1 MTTLPEP
8 DPELQRLA
16 AKMASTD
23 QRAAELVA
31 ADAELRRL
39 VNLDALARRRAQQ
52 AAEQLAALAR
62 RRWIAWLWPFGNRAH
77 RGAAALA
84 TIERARQD
92 IAELEPAIVSAR
104 GRRDALRRAEADT
117 TSERAEF
124 AAALAARAAVVRA
137 SGGDAARRLLASD
150 AKLAEID
157 TELQQVDGWLEQ
169 ARACQHEL
177 DLARSELQ
185 RAHGL
190 SVVDLVGGGAITSV
204 LKHDR
209 FDQARLLLTRA
220 QRQLQ
225 QLGTTRRQ
233 QSINDLSPG
242 LRIADIAFDCVFT
255 DLASHRAVEDLI
267 ALAGNWRSELLA
279 AIGTGLARARELRT
293 ARGEAEALRTRW
305 LLGVPTADAGG

>member
-1 MTTLPEP
+1 VTTLPDP

-16 AKMASTD
+16 FAMASAD

-62 RRWIAWLWPFGNRAH
+62 RRWIAWLWPFGNRAQ

-92 IAELEPAIVSAR
+92 IVELEPMIAPAR
-104 GRRDALRRAEADT
+104 ARRDALRQAVAATATDRSA
-117 TSERAEF
+117 F
-124 AAALAARAAVVRA
+124 ATALAARAAVVRA
-137 SGGDAARRLLASD
+137 SGGDAAQRLLASD
-150 AKLAEID
+150 EQLAEID
-157 TELQQVDGWLEQ
+157 AELQQVEDWLEQ
-169 ARACQHEL
+169 ARACQQQL

-185 RAHGL
+185 RAHGF

-209 FDQARLLLTRA
+209 FDQARLLLARA
-220 QRQLQ
+220 QQQLQ

-233 QSINDLSPG
+233 KTVADLSPG
-242 LRIADIAFDCVFT
+242 LRIADVVFDGVFV
-255 DLASHRAVEDLI
+255 DLAAHRAIEDLI
-267 ALAGNWRSELLA
+267 ALAGSWRSELLA

-293 ARGEAEALRTRW
+293 ARGAAEAVRTLW